1 MNTKAHWNDLKFQ
14 LHCNNLDWVQ
24 TQKSNTKKNPF
35 CSSNHKLYTKDVK
48 QACYFVGQSK
58 LKPIDRVA
66 LFNLQD

>member
-1 MNTKAHWNDLKFQ
+1 MGIPKERNIKRGT
-14 LHCNNLDWVQ
+14 
-24 TQKSNTKKNPF
+24 F